1 MPSVRKSC
9 RFRSI
14 VFLLV
19 TLFIAACAPARPAFK
34 GTDISGVEWGGDF
47 ELTAHTG
54 KRVKASEFRGKVL
67 VLFFGY
73 THCPDICAP
82 TLARLAHLMKRLDAD
97 AARVQ
102 VLFVT
107 VDPKHD
113 SVAQLAGFVPTFHPA
128 FIGLTGTA
136 QEIGRVA
143 RDYKLAYAENPRN
156 ASGQVLID
164 HAGGMM
170 VKDATGRLRL
180 LFRNDASV
188 DDMAHDVRLLLKG
201 S

>member
-14 VFLLV
+14 AFLLV
-19 TLFIAACAPARPAFK
+19 ALFIAACAPAKPAFK

-54 KRVKASEFRGKVL
+54 ERVPAAAFRGKVL

-113 SVAQLAGFVPTFHPA
+113 TVAQLAGFVPKFHPS
-128 FIGLTGTA
+128 FLGLTGSEREIAKVA
-136 QEIGRVA
+136 Q
-143 RDYKLAYAENPRN
+143 DYKVAYAANPKD
-156 ASGQVLID
+156 ASGQFLVD

-180 LFRNDASV
+180 LFRNDAPV
-188 DDMAHDVRLLLKG
+188 DDLVHDVRLLLKG
-201 S
+201 G